1 MPITVLSVCSTCTVL
16 YCTVLYCALH
26 YTTLYYTDYIIHSLL
41 THLEVILGHHSSHPG
56 CSEVYPTHTP
66 PRHLILFIAR
76 PALLILAPSEWRVQ
90 GQQVGCGVLEQQSE
104 CRVSRIVL
112 YCVRW
117 FVYHA
122 TALYLPSYY
131 HHSTPVPSLLL
142 PSLNVFST
150 RRRSF
155 SLLFS
160 PPPLFSPFPPLL
172 SPLLPPTN
180 LLSASIAPS
189 PSRILADRQA
199 CHAVDQP
206 VWPPKTRDE
215 WGQTAEDISVFV
227 KIIEGR

>member
-1 MPITVLSVCSTCTVL
+1 MLYLYCTVL
-16 YCTVLYCALH
+16 YCTVLYCTVLCITLH
-26 YTTLYYTDYIIHSLL
+26 YIIHSLL
-41 THLEVILGHHSSHPG
+41 THLEVILCHHSSHPG

-66 PRHLILFIAR
+66 PGHLILLIAR
-76 PALLILAPSEWRVQ
+76 PALLILAPGEWRVQ

-104 CRVSRIVL
+104 CRVSWIVL
-112 YCVRW
+112 DCVRW
-117 FVYHA
+117 FVSHA

-131 HHSTPVPSLLL
+131 HPLHSSPLLTPTLLQYI
-142 PSLNVFST
+142 
-150 RRRSF
+150 
-155 SLLFS
+155 LFS
-160 PPPLFSPFPPLL
+160 PL
-172 SPLLPPTN
+172 SSLLPRTN

-206 VWPPKTRDE
+206 VWPPKTHEE